1 MLLGYFGLADCGL
14 DVFDADSV
22 LPTQHLEIAIAP
34 PKLRHYE
41 GVHRYLDSRQGGGS
55 EMNLDPGY
63 LLASMFVSGVG
74 FVLFKYG
81 RKQGR
86 PPQVVLGLVM
96 LVYPYFITDLT
107 WMLGVLPLLLLLLW
121 GLTRLGF

>member
-1 MLLGYFGLADCGL
+1 
-14 DVFDADSV
+14 
-22 LPTQHLEIAIAP
+22 
-34 PKLRHYE
+34 
-41 GVHRYLDSRQGGGS
+41 
-55 EMNLDPGY
+55 MNLDPGY

-86 PPQVVLGLVM
+86 PPQVILGLVM
-96 LVYPYFITDLT
+96 LVYPYFITDLA

-121 GLTRLGF
+121 GLTRMGF

>member
-1 MLLGYFGLADCGL
+1 
-14 DVFDADSV
+14 
-22 LPTQHLEIAIAP
+22 
-34 PKLRHYE
+34 
-41 GVHRYLDSRQGGGS
+41 
-55 EMNLDPGY
+55 MNLDPGY

-96 LVYPYFITDLT
+96 LVYPYFITDLA

-121 GLTRLGF
+121 GLTRMGF